1 MEEMTRLF
9 GLDFQLLHDVV
20 LMALAVFFLFLFMSK
35 MLFEP
40 ARKLLNDRKNRIA
53 ADIKTAET
61 DKQDAAALKAEYDAK
76 LKEVDKEAEQILSEA
91 RKTAQKNA
99 ARIESDAKE
108 EAARIIKRANE
119 EAELS
124 KKRKTGNG
132 HSCIHDGGK
141 SCCSKYRCDRAGYAG
156 RRNIERNG

>member
-20 LMALAVFFLFLFMSK
+20 LMALFLFMSK

-99 ARIESDAKE
+99 ARIESGAHHKE
-108 EAARIIKRANE
+108 SQRRSRAF
-119 EAELS
+119 
-124 KKRKTGNG
+124 
-132 HSCIHDGGK
+132 
-141 SCCSKYRCDRAGYAG
+141 
-156 RRNIERNG
+156 